1 LLNPSSFTSKALLPL
16 EEVEYFRKNKR
27 TMTKQEYGVWV
38 ADNRYGVKRSPFLVL
53 GSKDTMKREFVI
65 FSTTVAV
72 WVDGDSLLPYIVVCL
87 VCKAGQI
94 IT

>member
-1 LLNPSSFTSKALLPL
+1 MWSHLLHGHRQQERHIALLPL

-53 GSKDTMKREFVI
+53 GSKDTIPKL
-65 FSTTVAV
+65 T
-72 WVDGDSLLPYIVVCL
+72 
-87 VCKAGQI
+87 
-94 IT
+94 

>member
-1 LLNPSSFTSKALLPL
+1 
-16 EEVEYFRKNKR
+16 
-27 TMTKQEYGVWV
+27 MITKVI
-38 ADNRYGVKRSPFLVL
+38 L
-53 GSKDTMKREFVI
+53 TVI